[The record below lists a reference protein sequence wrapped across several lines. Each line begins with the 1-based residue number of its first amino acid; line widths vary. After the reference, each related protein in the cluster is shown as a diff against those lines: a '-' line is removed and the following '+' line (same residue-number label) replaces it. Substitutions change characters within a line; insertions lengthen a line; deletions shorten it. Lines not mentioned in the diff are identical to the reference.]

1 MNIVK
6 IGLIIIPFVIQF
18 ILMRSVDKMN
28 PNIDKKRAAKILI
41 QTLILYI
48 PTTLIIY
55 FLFTQIPIVHD
66 LVIDK
71 EAAFYNIYVVYLL
84 SCSIAVLVDC
94 PIAIMLDKY
103 IEKKK
108 IKRKEAETSYDK
120 FDYYR
125 ELIDKIPPAML
136 AYIYDS
142 NTKVEDEISATLINL
157 EHRGKIELE
166 DNIIKSIINEDGL
179 KLHEKYII
187 ETMTNKNRIEISVM
201 NKEFI
206 KKLRQDILNDKLG
219 VVSQKEEID
228 LTAIIRS
235 ISGWLFLSQ
244 LVLFMFLAAYSTL
257 GAIVFA
263 SYFIS
268 FIPLIICDKMQ
279 ELLRPIIRTPKAI
292 EIKVKL
298 EGLHKF
304 LTDFTNV
311 NDRSIEE
318 IKLYDEYI
326 LYTIIFDIKGNLDV
340 ESKEIN
346 TSVKEYKRKRLR
358 LCKPTVGVG
367 TFIYELFFL
376 AVTYFAAEA
385 GAVQMIKEGE
395 GIGLILLIQIFPLV
409 FTALIISQ
417 ITTKE

>member
-6 IGLIIIPFVIQF
+6 IGLILIPFVIQF

-28 PNIDKKRAAKILI
+28 PNIDKKRGDKILI

-84 SCSIAVLVDC
+84 SCSMAVLVDC

-244 LVLFMFLAAYSTL
+244 LVLFYCVEDKIWITL
-257 GAIVFA
+257 
-263 SYFIS
+263 
-268 FIPLIICDKMQ
+268 
-279 ELLRPIIRTPKAI
+279 
-292 EIKVKL
+292 
-298 EGLHKF
+298 
-304 LTDFTNV
+304 
-311 NDRSIEE
+311 
-318 IKLYDEYI
+318 
-326 LYTIIFDIKGNLDV
+326 
-340 ESKEIN
+340 
-346 TSVKEYKRKRLR
+346 
-358 LCKPTVGVG
+358 
-367 TFIYELFFL
+367 LFQLF
-376 AVTYFAAEA
+376 
-385 GAVQMIKEGE
+385 
-395 GIGLILLIQIFPLV
+395 
-409 FTALIISQ
+409 
-417 ITTKE
+417 